1 MTRQSGARTP
11 ISPWLEHLA
20 WNAAALAA
28 VAVMLLVLLGSL
40 EWLDHL
46 TPTKATNTPS
56 APRSAHAAQRPAR
69 HPIVAVGG
77 GRGAKRDSEGCAAP
91 RSRSG

>member
-1 MTRQSGARTP
+1 MTRQNAARTQ

-28 VAVMLLVLLGSL
+28 VAVMLLGSL
-40 EWLDHL
+40 EWLDQMSTT
-46 TPTKATNTPS
+46 TP
-56 APRSAHAAQRPAR
+56 APRSARAAERPAPI
-69 HPIVAVGG
+69 PIVVVGG
-77 GRGAKRDSEGCAAP
+77 ASAVKGDSEGCAAP

>member
-1 MTRQSGARTP
+1 MTRQNTTRTQ
-11 ISPWLEHLA
+11 IGPWLEHLA

-40 EWLDHL
+40 EWLDQVS
-46 TPTKATNTPS
+46 TTA
-56 APRSAHAAQRPAR
+56 ARSARAAEKPA
-69 HPIVAVGG
+69 PLPVVVVGG
-77 GRGAKRDSEGCAAP
+77 ASAAKGDSEGCVAP

>member
-1 MTRQSGARTP
+1 MTRENGARTP

-40 EWLDHL
+40 EWLDQVSTT
-46 TPTKATNTPS
+46 TPAPHS
-56 APRSAHAAQRPAR
+56 ARAAERPAPL
-69 HPIVAVGG
+69 PIVVVGG
-77 GRGAKRDSEGCAAP
+77 ASAVKGDREGCAAA